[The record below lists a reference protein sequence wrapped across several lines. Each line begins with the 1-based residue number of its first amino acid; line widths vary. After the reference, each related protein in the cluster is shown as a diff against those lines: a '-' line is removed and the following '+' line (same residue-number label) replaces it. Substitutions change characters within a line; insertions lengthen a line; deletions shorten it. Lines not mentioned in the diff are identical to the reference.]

1 MQAFKIGKL
10 GIGDGLPNFAMLL
23 AAANAS
29 HCPSQQIARALGGLG
44 AGNMRSRT
52 QSKQ

>member
-23 AAANAS
+23 AAASAA
-29 HCPSQQIARALGGLG
+29 HCPPQQIAKTLAGHSQERA
-44 AGNMRSRT
+44 
-52 QSKQ
+52 